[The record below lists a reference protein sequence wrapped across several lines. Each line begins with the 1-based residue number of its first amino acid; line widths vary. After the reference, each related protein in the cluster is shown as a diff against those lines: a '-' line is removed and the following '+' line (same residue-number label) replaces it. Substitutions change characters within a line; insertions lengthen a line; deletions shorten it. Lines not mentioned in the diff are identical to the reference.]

1 MEELLTSFSLVILN
15 YGYLSCDINCYY
27 LKSSA
32 TVNNLTACLIFVKYH
47 IYKFS
52 NFLSKVFFRAL
63 FLYLNL

>member
-15 YGYLSCDINCYY
+15 YGYLSCDYY

-32 TVNNLTACLIFVKYH
+32 TVNSLTACLIFIKYH
-47 IYKFS
+47 IYKSS